1 MENIRWFALAV
12 LVVFSVYS
20 LYVTWKENF
29 WKSIKA
35 ILKLHWG
42 RQVVADLFVGLALFA
57 FFVFMNEPSPLVA
70 GAWVT
75 ASFIFGNPVTLLYF
89 VLNFESLAAH
99 FA

>member
-1 MENIRWFALAV
+1 
-12 LVVFSVYS
+12 
-20 LYVTWKENF
+20 
-29 WKSIKA
+29 
-35 ILKLHWG
+35 
-42 RQVVADLFVGLALFA
+42 
-57 FFVFMNEPSPLVA
+57 MNEPSPLVA